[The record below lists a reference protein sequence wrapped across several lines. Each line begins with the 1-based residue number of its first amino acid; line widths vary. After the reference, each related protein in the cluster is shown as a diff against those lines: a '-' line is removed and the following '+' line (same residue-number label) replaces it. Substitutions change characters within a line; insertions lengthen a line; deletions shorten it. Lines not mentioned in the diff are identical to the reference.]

1 MKKIGIQ
8 IRDENNNEIY
18 PNPFPIGAV
27 YLSVDSRNPSQI
39 FGGKWEQV
47 KGRFLLGAD
56 TSYKVKNTGGNS
68 SHNHSTGNHTL
79 TINEIPAHNHPIKAG
94 YGDMDNLAPDSYRY
108 QYWGHYDNGWKYGDL
123 GTGNTGG
130 NQAHNHGNTGSSS
143 NMPPYFVVYIWY
155 RVA

>member
-94 YGDMDNLAPDSYRY
+94 YGDMDNLVIDI
-108 QYWGHYDNGWKYGDL
+108 NIGDTMIMVGNMEIWVQEIQEVTKL
-123 GTGNTGG
+123 IITEIQEAHQICLRTLLFIFGTE
-130 NQAHNHGNTGSSS
+130 
-143 NMPPYFVVYIWY
+143 
-155 RVA
+155 